1 MTGEEI
7 GDSER
12 GLEKRDNPSGAQLP
26 SEGWS
31 L

>member
-7 GDSER
+7 GDGER
-12 GLEKRDNPSGAQLP
+12 GLEKRDNPSGALLP